1 MADSIA
7 DGDVEQPKENVVD
20 SGNVDDSPRDKMP
33 AAGLL
38 VSTIVLLVAVVSKG
52 KPEKGD
58 AYWRY
63 GISLSVV
70 AMFFALV
77 FLSGVVDDRSTFN
90 NPKVRLTQWHPIVQ
104 FLSSW
109 SLHTIDSQL
118 FSSNLHRYRFI

>member
-1 MADSIA
+1 MMTDSNTN
-7 DGDVEQPKENVVD
+7 GDVEQPKEVVVA
-20 SGNVDDSPRDKMP
+20 SGNEDDEPTDRMP

-52 KPEKGD
+52 KPGKGD

-77 FLSGVVDDRSTFN
+77 FLSGVLEDRSTIN
-90 NPKVRLTQWHPIVQ
+90 NPKVCNQ
-104 FLSSW
+104 
-109 SLHTIDSQL
+109 
-118 FSSNLHRYRFI
+118 